1 MISGNACKNIFAK
14 KDGDQNFLVTIFF
27 QLLSSVF
34 ATEPRY
40 GMAVAVQNGTTAMVF
55 RCLE

>member
-14 KDGDQNFLVTIFF
+14 KDGDQKILVTIFF

-34 ATEPRY
+34 AFGRY

>member
-1 MISGNACKNIFAK
+1 MVTKI
-14 KDGDQNFLVTIFF
+14 LVTIFF

>member
-34 ATEPRY
+34 TFGRY

>member
-1 MISGNACKNIFAK
+1 MPVKIFLQK
-14 KDGDQNFLVTIFF
+14 KMVTKIILVTIFF

-40 GMAVAVQNGTTAMVF
+40 GMAVAVQNRTTAMVF